1 MEKTAKMTKAAA
13 FTLAV
18 QALEASSLPNKDEAI
33 AKVLKEIENL
43 QKKNSKGAGAPT
55 KKQVA
60 NMGLGDQV
68 VQYLAAHPSQMF
80 TIGEL
85 MKNVPDLPEDIS
97 NQKMTSLFRL
107 ESVKPYYRRE
117 MIKGKAYFQY
127 TEPVDTE
134 EEEEG

>member
-1 MEKTAKMTKAAA
+1 MEKTAKMTKAVA

-60 NMGLGDQV
+60 NMELGEQV
-68 VQYLAAHPSQMF
+68 VQYLADHPTQMF

-85 MKNVPDLPEDIS
+85 MKNVPGLPADIS

-117 MIKGKAYFQY
+117 MVKGKAYFQY
-127 TEPVDTE
+127 SQPADTE
-134 EEEEG
+134 EEEG

>member
-1 MEKTAKMTKAAA
+1 MEKTAKMTKAVA

-60 NMGLGDQV
+60 NMELGEQV
-68 VQYLAAHPSQMF
+68 VQYLADHPTQMF

-85 MKNVPDLPEDIS
+85 MKNVPGLPEDIS

-107 ESVKPYYRRE
+107 DNVRPYFRRD
-117 MIKGKAYFQY
+117 IVKGKAYFQY
-127 TEPVDTE
+127 SQPTDTE
-134 EEEEG
+134 EEEG

>member
-1 MEKTAKMTKAAA
+1 MEKTAKMTKAVA

-60 NMGLGDQV
+60 NMELGEQV
-68 VQYLAAHPSQMF
+68 VQYLADHPTQMF

-85 MKNVPDLPEDIS
+85 MKNVPGLPVDIS

-107 ESVKPYYRRE
+107 DNVRPHYRRE
-117 MIKGKAYFQY
+117 IVKGKAYFQY
-127 TEPVDTE
+127 SQPIDTE
-134 EEEEG
+134 EEEG

>member
-1 MEKTAKMTKAAA
+1 MEKTAKMTKAVA

-43 QKKNSKGAGAPT
+43 QKKNSKGASAPT

-60 NMGLGDQV
+60 NMELGEQV
-68 VQYLAAHPSQMF
+68 VQYLADHPTQMF

-85 MKNVPDLPEDIS
+85 MKNVPGLPEDIS

-107 ESVKPYYRRE
+107 DNVRPHYRRE
-117 MIKGKAYFQY
+117 IVKGKAYFQY
-127 TEPVDTE
+127 SQPTDTE
-134 EEEEG
+134 EEEG